1 MTPPQRSRRFK
12 PSRLAARLVP
22 VLLVILALALL
33 VTIIIVVLSVVGVM
47 PGR

>member
-22 VLLVILALALL
+22 ILLAILALALL
-33 VTIIIVVLSVVGVM
+33 ATVIVVILAVAGVT
-47 PGR
+47 PGH